1 MKAVALLAAA
11 AVVLGASAS
20 GPAPTPLAVLHRAA
34 EAPLRTDYEALQVL
48 TVPRA
53 EGAETLRVAVWHR
66 RPATYRMEFLA
77 PRRLAG
83 RLLVDDGLSSWHYEP
98 SLHLLV
104 RGPSLAGAVPG
115 KVVPLPENTTVRLLG
130 TDVVAGRATYLLAVL
145 PASGGPTRRLWVDRS
160 TGLVLKS
167 EAWDAERGVYYA
179 STVTRISFGPVPEEL
194 FRVPRPRGA
203 RLVELTAPS
212 LGARRLS
219 ELARAV
225 GFPLAAPADL
235 PEGFRYRRGGVAVLG
250 STRAALLQYSD
261 GVSTVSLF
269 QVPTGRVGSPPGGE
283 VLRVG
288 STVVRSYGAGLLRLL
303 VWERRG
309 MSFAAVADA
318 PLGVLREFVSSAEP
332 DPSLEARRVSE
343 LAQALGV
350 SPDRVAELRDLGF
363 TFRQVRV
370 LLAGQPSGRAAGS
383 VTRAVVP
390 SLVEEMERFERVLA
404 GAPGASPGGR

>member
-1 MKAVALLAAA
+1 AT
-11 AVVLGASAS
+11 
-20 GPAPTPLAVLHRAA
+20 TPLAVLRQAA

-115 KVVPLPENTTVRLLG
+115 KVPPLPENTTLRLLG
-130 TDVVAGRATYLLAVL
+130 NDVVAGRATYLLAVL

-167 EAWDAERGVYYA
+167 EAWDAERGVYYT
-179 STVTRISFGPVPEEL
+179 STVIRISFGPVPEEL
-194 FRVPRPRGA
+194 FRVPRHRGA
-203 RLVELTAPS
+203 RLVELSAPP
-212 LGARRLS
+212 LGTRRLS

-235 PEGFRYRRGGVAVLG
+235 PEGFRYRGGGVAVLG

-269 QVPTGRVGSPPGGE
+269 QVPTGRLGNPPGGG

-288 STVVRSYGAGLLRLL
+288 STVVWSYAAGLLRLL

-309 MSFAAVADA
+309 TSFAVVADA
-318 PLGVLREFVSSAEP
+318 PLGVLRQFVTSAEP
-332 DPSLEARRVSE
+332 DPSLEARRVFE

-350 SPDRVAELRDLGF
+350 SPDRVAELRDRGF

-370 LLAGQPSGRAAGS
+370 LLAGQPPDRSAQPVAG
-383 VTRAVVP
+383 AGVP
-390 SLVEEMERFERVLA
+390 SLVDEMERFERVLA
-404 GAPGASPGGR
+404 GAAGASPGRR